1 MSEITEKG
9 LILLTGFEA
18 FREFKV
24 NPSIVACRPLDGRIF
39 NGYRVKV
46 EEVTMKFDGV
56 KEEIEG
62 HIKEYNPSAVICTG
76 VSGRGST
83 IAVERVAIN
92 VFSAPQSIMGAEALD
107 RPIREDGPNAYFTTF
122 PYRKLLEALRD
133 SRIPARLSNT
143 AGTVGCNLIFYYVM
157 DYLAGKG
164 RHIPTGVIHVP
175 RLPEQALD
183 GVSASMT
190 SELSSKALDT
200 IVRTLAQDMDNPY

>member
-1 MSEITEKG
+1 MTEKG

-46 EEVTMKFDGV
+46 EEITMKFDGV
-56 KEEIEG
+56 KDVIEG
-62 HIKEYNPSAVICTG
+62 HIEEYNPSAVICTG

-83 IAVERVAIN
+83 IAVERVAMN
-92 VFSAPQSIMGAEALD
+92 VFSAPKSIMGAEALD
-107 RPIREDGPNAYFTTF
+107 RPICEDGPDAYFTTL
-122 PYRKLLEALRD
+122 PYRKFLEALKE

-157 DYLAGKG
+157 DYLTREERPIPAGF
-164 RHIPTGVIHVP
+164 IHVP

-183 GVSASMT
+183 GASASMT
-190 SELSSKALDT
+190 SELSSKALGT
-200 IVRTLAQDMDNPY
+200 IVRALAQDMDNSH

>member
-1 MSEITEKG
+1 MTEKG

-24 NPSIVACRPLDGRIF
+24 NPSIVACRLLDGRVF
-39 NGYRVKV
+39 NGYKVKV

-92 VFSAPQSIMGAEALD
+92 VFSAPKSIMGAGALD
-107 RPIREDGPNAYFTTF
+107 RPIREDGPDAFFTTL
-122 PYRKLLEALRD
+122 PYRNLLEALKD

-157 DYLAGKG
+157 DYLSGEG
-164 RHIPTGVIHVP
+164 RHIPAGFVHVP
-175 RLPEQALD
+175 RLPEQTLD
-183 GVSASMT
+183 GASASMT

-200 IVRTLAQDMDNPY
+200 IVRALTQDMDNPV

>member
-1 MSEITEKG
+1 MTEKD

-24 NPSIVACRPLDGRIF
+24 NPSIVACRPLDRRIF
-39 NGYRVKV
+39 NGYRVNV
-46 EEVTMKFDGV
+46 EEVTMLLDGM

-62 HIKEYNPSAVICTG
+62 HIKECNPSAVICTG

-92 VFSAPQSIMGAEALD
+92 VFSAPKSIMGLEALD
-107 RPIREDGPNAYFTTF
+107 RLIRDDGPDAYFTTL
-122 PYRKLLEALRD
+122 PYRKLLEALKE

-143 AGTVGCNLIFYYVM
+143 AGTAGCNLIFYYVM
-157 DYLAGKG
+157 DYLAGEG
-164 RHIPTGVIHVP
+164 RHIPAGFIHVP

-183 GVSASMT
+183 GASASMT
-190 SELSSKALDT
+190 SELSYKALET
-200 IVRTLAQDMDNPY
+200 IVRALAQDMDNSH

>member
-1 MSEITEKG
+1 MTEKG

-18 FREFKV
+18 FLEFKV

-39 NGYRVKV
+39 NGYKVKV

-92 VFSAPQSIMGAEALD
+92 VFSAPKSIMGAGVLD
-107 RPIREDGPNAYFTTF
+107 RPIREDGPDAFFTTL
-122 PYRKLLEALRD
+122 PYRNLLEALKD

-157 DYLAGKG
+157 DYLSGEG
-164 RHIPTGVIHVP
+164 RHIPAGFVHVP
-175 RLPEQALD
+175 RLPEQVLD

-200 IVRTLAQDMDNPY
+200 IVRALTQHMDNSH

>member
-1 MSEITEKG
+1 MTEKG

-18 FREFKV
+18 FYEFKV
-24 NPSIVACRPLDGRIF
+24 NPSIVACRPLDGRVF

-46 EEVTMKFDGV
+46 EEVTMKFDGL

-62 HIKEYNPSAVICTG
+62 HIKEYSPSAVICTG

-92 VFSAPQSIMGAEALD
+92 VFSAPKSIMGAGALD
-107 RPIREDGPNAYFTTF
+107 KPIREDGPDAYFTTL
-122 PYRKLLEALRD
+122 PYRNLLEALKD

-157 DYLAGKG
+157 DYLSGEG
-164 RHIPTGVIHVP
+164 RHIPAGFVHVP

-183 GVSASMT
+183 GASASMT
-190 SELSSKALDT
+190 SKLSSKALDT
-200 IVRTLAQDMDNPY
+200 IVRALARHMDNSH

>member
-1 MSEITEKG
+1 MAEKG

-18 FREFKV
+18 FYEFKV

-39 NGYRVKV
+39 NGNKVKV

-92 VFSAPQSIMGAEALD
+92 VFSAPKSIMGAEALD
-107 RPIREDGPNAYFTTF
+107 RPIREDGPDAYLTTF
-122 PYRKLLEALRD
+122 PYRGLLEALKD

-143 AGTVGCNLIFYYVM
+143 AGTFGCNLIFYYVM
-157 DYLAGKG
+157 DYLSGEG
-164 RHIPTGVIHVP
+164 RHIPAGFVHVP

-183 GVSASMT
+183 GTSASMT

-200 IVRTLAQDMDNPY
+200 IVRALTQHMDNSH